1 MKAFVRA
8 VALAALAAAG
18 LAACNNDDL
27 PPAQQYATVQGTI
40 VDSSTKQP
48 VAGATVT
55 IDTILSATSDAS
67 GKFKIDR
74 VPIGIFD
81 YTVQAQGHKVA
92 QASTT
97 AEPGKPLEL
106 DLALD
111 PDPAAKA
118 ATKTPP
124 VDASDA
130 Q

>member
-1 MKAFVRA
+1 MKRL
-8 VALAALAAAG
+8 ALAFALTALAGTG

-40 VDSSTKQP
+40 VDSATKQP
-48 VAGATVT
+48 VAGATITV
-55 IDTILSATSDAS
+55 DTILTATTDAN

-74 VPIGIFD
+74 VPVGIFD
-81 YTVQAQGHKVA
+81 YTIAAQGHKVA

-106 DLALD
+106 DVALD
-111 PDPAAKA
+111 PDSSVKA
-118 ATKTPP
+118 AATPP
-124 VDASDA
+124 PLDDV